1 MTRLRADPA
10 VAAHSGELV
19 VERDPARPTG
29 RLLRQDD
36 MDASYVDLADPRHLE
51 FDYLRWM
58 RIVLREVNA
67 RRVLHIGGGGCAL
80 PRALATE
87 DPGSRQEVCEV
98 DGEVLAIARK
108 HLGLRRMPGLRV
120 RHADGRAF
128 IAGRRDAHWDA
139 VVIDAF
145 VGAAI
150 PGHLVTVEA
159 ARELAGVTPLV
170 LVNVVDNRAARHVH
184 AVAASLALAYPRVWT
199 LSGRAGNTVVVAAV
213 RADGLERI
221 GAAAAADPS
230 PATLT
235 APDDLADVIVATPA
249 PRDAVPEPPTAT
261 RIVPPAP
268 GDALPEPPSADAI
281 VD

>member
-1 MTRLRADPA
+1 
-10 VAAHSGELV
+10 
-19 VERDPARPTG
+19 
-29 RLLRQDD
+29 

-51 FDYLRWM
+51 FDYLRWI
-58 RIVLREVNA
+58 RIVLHEGHA

-80 PRALATE
+80 PRALASE
-87 DPGSRQEVCEV
+87 DPASRQEVCEV
-98 DGEVLAIARK
+98 DGAVLAIARE

-150 PGHLVTVEA
+150 PRHLVTVEA

-199 LSGRAGNTVVVAAV
+199 LGGRAGNTVVIAGV
-213 RADGLERI
+213 RADGLNRI
-221 GAAAAADPS
+221 AAAAAADPS
-230 PATLT
+230 PAVLT
-235 APDDLADVIVATPA
+235 APDELADVIVATPA
-249 PRDAVPEPPTAT
+249 PRDVVPGHAGAEPGPTAAGAVVET
-261 RIVPPAP
+261 NGATS
-268 GDALPEPPSADAI
+268 G
-281 VD
+281 